1 MIGRALVTTVFG
13 LFALGAAAGVVDR
26 IAPAVDDPGVH
37 SLAVLGHSLFRLAIV
52 AAFAFFVLVRASA
65 RRRSRDPIAFVSC
78 AAAVIAVLALHA
90 PSGGSSTTLLV
101 LGDLIALVACAWL
114 LVSVLALGRCFGVLP
129 EVRGLV
135 TRGPY
140 RIVRH
145 PVYLG
150 ELGACAGLL
159 VAAPTRWNSG
169 VAGVFLLAQIV
180 RMRLEERALADEFP
194 AYRAYAARTPAI
206 VPPRRTLLAAARL
219 PMVVLTRGL
228 DRLAVVLDS
237 SPASRSAGGTR
248 IRRALATLFVLYGV
262 VLSAI
267 AFLRGGIPGW
277 GPVLMVMLAA
287 ALFSNRGGRFVRDW
301 LPVLLGF
308 FAYSLAGQFASGLD
322 FTVHYTPQIDAERA
336 LAFGAVPTVWLQ
348 DHLYHGTTGPLEIFA
363 MTMYLSH
370 FFAPVLLG
378 FYLWWAR
385 LRDGFTQLMFG
396 LLTVSILAE
405 ITFVLAPTAPPWL
418 AAQQGLL
425 PPVDHVIKQGLY
437 DLNLTAAAS
446 FYGDAD
452 AYNIVAAIP
461 SLHAAWPVIGLL
473 VALRWGLPRWIVGL
487 QAAQLVGVVFAIV
500 YTGEH
505 YLVDA
510 LAGGAYAVV
519 AWAIVERAFGRA
531 ARPVLTGVPAPA
543 PMPALSDALERPR
556 LAKEATG

>member
-13 LFALGAAAGVVDR
+13 LFALGAAIGVVDR
-26 IAPAVDDPGVH
+26 IAPAVDDPGVD
-37 SLAVLGHSLFRLAIV
+37 SLAVLGHSLFRLTIV
-52 AAFAFFVLVRASA
+52 GAFAFFVLVRASA
-65 RRRSRDPIAFVSC
+65 RRPSRDPVAFASC
-78 AAAVIAVLALHA
+78 AAAVVAVLALHG
-90 PSGGSSTTLLV
+90 PSGGSSTTLV
-101 LGDLIALVACAWL
+101 VVGDLIALVACAWL

-159 VAAPTRWNSG
+159 VAAPIAWN
-169 VAGVFLLAQIV
+169 AGVVAIFVLAQIV
-180 RMRLEERALADEFP
+180 RMRLEERALAEEFP

-206 VPPRRTLLAAARL
+206 VPPRRTLLAAARV
-219 PMVVLTRGL
+219 PIRGL
-228 DRLAVVLDS
+228 DRLALVLDA
-237 SPASRSAGGTR
+237 SPVSRSTGGTR
-248 IRRALATLFVLYGV
+248 IRRALATLFLVYGL

-267 AFLRGGIPGW
+267 AFMRGGIPSW
-277 GPVLMVMLAA
+277 GPLLMAMLAA

-336 LAFGAVPTVWLQ
+336 LAFGAVPTIWLQ
-348 DHLYHGTTGPLEIFA
+348 DHLYHGTTGPLEVFA

-425 PPVDHVIKQGLY
+425 PPVDHVIKLGLY

-461 SLHAAWPVIGLL
+461 SLHAAWPIIGLL

-487 QAAQLVGVVFAIV
+487 QAAQFVGVVFAIV

-510 LAGGAYAVV
+510 LAGVAYAVV

-531 ARPVLTGVPAPA
+531 ARPILAPVPAPA
-543 PMPALSDALERPR
+543 PAAALSEALEPPR

>member
-13 LFALGAAAGVVDR
+13 LFALGAAIGVVDR

-65 RRRSRDPIAFVSC
+65 RRPSRDPIAFASC
-78 AAAVIAVLALHA
+78 AAAVVAVLALHG
-90 PSGGSSTTLLV
+90 PSGGSSTTLV
-101 LGDLIALVACAWL
+101 VVGDLIALVACAWL

-129 EVRGLV
+129 EVRGLI

-140 RIVRH
+140 RVVRH

-159 VAAPTRWNSG
+159 VAAPTRWN
-169 VAGVFLLAQIV
+169 AGVVAMFVLAQIV
-180 RMRLEERALADEFP
+180 RMRLEERALAEEFP

-206 VPPRRTLLAAARL
+206 VPPRTTLLAAARL
-219 PMVVLTRGL
+219 PIRGL
-228 DRLAVVLDS
+228 DRLAFVLDA
-237 SPASRSAGGTR
+237 SPVSRSTGGTR
-248 IRRALATLFVLYGV
+248 IRRALATLFLVYGL

-267 AFLRGGIPGW
+267 AFMRGGIPSW
-277 GPVLMVMLAA
+277 GPLLMAMLAA

-336 LAFGAVPTVWLQ
+336 LAFGAVPTIWLQ
-348 DHLYHGTTGPLEIFA
+348 DHLYHGTTGPLEVFA

-461 SLHAAWPVIGLL
+461 SLHAAWPIIGLL

-487 QAAQLVGVVFAIV
+487 QAAQFVGVVFAIV

-510 LAGGAYAVV
+510 LAGVAYAVV

-531 ARPVLTGVPAPA
+531 ARPILAPVPAPA
-543 PMPALSDALERPR
+543 PAAALSEALEPPR

>member
-1 MIGRALVTTVFG
+1 MGRALVTTVFG
-13 LFALGAAAGVVDR
+13 LFALGAGVGVVDR
-26 IAPAVDDPGVH
+26 LERALEQPGWH
-37 SLAVLGHSLFRLAIV
+37 SLAVLGHSLLRLGV
-52 AAFAFFVLVRASA
+52 VTAFAFFVLVRESP
-65 RRRSRDPIAFVSC
+65 RRPSRDPVAFVAC
-78 AAAVIAVLALHA
+78 AAAVAAVLALHGPTGA
-90 PSGGSSTTLLV
+90 SSTALV
-101 LGDLIALVACAWL
+101 VVGDLVALAACAWL

-135 TRGPY
+135 MHGPY

-150 ELGACAGLL
+150 ELGACVGLCI
-159 VAAPTRWNSG
+159 AAPTVWNGG
-169 VAGVFLLAQIV
+169 VVVVFVAAQAV
-180 RMRLEERALADEFP
+180 RMRMEERALGNEFA
-194 AYRAYAARTPAI
+194 AYEAYAARTPA
-206 VPPRRTLLAAARL
+206 LLPSRDALLTAARF
-219 PMVVLTRGL
+219 PMVALIRGL
-228 DRLAVVLDS
+228 DRLALVLDS
-237 SPASRSAGGTR
+237 SPISRSTGATR
-248 IRRALATLFVLYGV
+248 IRRALAVLFLLYGL
-262 VLSAI
+262 VLSVI
-267 AFLRGGIPGW
+267 AVLRGGLPSW
-277 GPVLMVMLAA
+277 GPLLMVMLAA

-336 LAFGAVPTVWLQ
+336 LAFGAVPTIWLQ
-348 DHLYHGTTGPLEIFA
+348 DLLYNGTTGALEVFA

-378 FYLWWAR
+378 FYLWWKR

-437 DLNLTAAAS
+437 DLDLTAAAS
-446 FYGDAD
+446 FYGDPD

-473 VALRWGLPRWIVGL
+473 VARRWGLPRWVILL

-510 LAGGAYAVV
+510 LVGGVYAVV
-519 AWAIVERAFGRA
+519 AWAIVQRAFGRV
-531 ARPVLTGVPAPA
+531 ARPALTRVPAAAA
-543 PMPALSDALERPR
+543 PVLVAEPIDTSR

>member
-1 MIGRALVTTVFG
+1 MSRFVVTTVFA
-13 LFALGAAAGVVDR
+13 LFALGAGVGVVDR
-26 IAPAVDDPGVH
+26 LELALDDASLH
-37 SLAVLGHSLFRLAIV
+37 SFGVLGHSLLRLAV
-52 AAFAFFVLVRASA
+52 VTAFAFFVLVRESA
-65 RRRSRDPIAFVSC
+65 RRPSRDPLAFAAC
-78 AAAVIAVLALHA
+78 AAAVVAILALHGPTGA
-90 PSGGSSTTLLV
+90 SSTALLV
-101 LGDLIALVACAWL
+101 AGDLVAVVACAWL

-140 RIVRH
+140 RVVRH

-150 ELGACAGLL
+150 ELAACAGLV
-159 VAAPTRWNSG
+159 VAAPTAWN
-169 VAGVFLLAQIV
+169 AGAGLVLVLAQLV
-180 RMRLEERALADEFP
+180 RMRLEERALSDEFP
-194 AYRAYAARTPAI
+194 AYADYAARTPAL
-206 VPPRRTLLAAARL
+206 VPPTPALIAALRF
-219 PMVVLTRGL
+219 PVVALIRGL
-228 DRLAVVLDS
+228 DRLAHVLDA
-237 SPASRSAGGTR
+237 SPVSHSTGGTR
-248 IRRALATLFVLYGV
+248 VRRALGTLFLLYGL
-262 VLSAI
+262 VLSVI
-267 AFLRGGIPGW
+267 AVLRGGIPSW

-308 FAYSLAGQFASGLD
+308 FAYSLAGQFASSLD
-322 FTVHYTPQIDAERA
+322 FTVHYTPQIDAERV
-336 LAFGAVPTVWLQ
+336 LAFGTVPTIWLQ
-348 DHLYHGTTGPLEIFA
+348 DRLYHGTTGPLEVFS
-363 MTMYLSH
+363 MTMYFSH

-425 PPVDHVIKQGLY
+425 PPVDHVIKQGLS
-437 DLNLTAAAS
+437 DLDLTAAAS
-446 FYGDAD
+446 IYGDPD
-452 AYNIVAAIP
+452 AYNIVAAVP
-461 SLHAAWPVIGLL
+461 SLHAAWPLIGLL
-473 VALRWGLPRWIVGL
+473 VARRWRLPSWVVAV

-510 LAGGAYAVV
+510 LAGGLYAVA
-519 AWAIVERAFGRA
+519 AWAIVQRAFGPAVRPSVTHLPA
-531 ARPVLTGVPAPA
+531 PLAPVLLTD
-543 PMPALSDALERPR
+543 SIETSR